1 MSTKVLVF
9 ENDSGFAEELRS
21 GLGRLGCETTVVD
34 DANVGL
40 QTAAQQ
46 KPDLILLAIELSRMN
61 GFSVCNK
68 LKRDPSLKNVP
79 LIIMSTESTDETFEQ
94 HKRLRTRADDYVHKP
109 IGFGTLLEHIQ
120 AFVKL
125 DGSAD
130 GAAEQESMIETDV
143 GLGAPSVDLSD
154 ADIMSAPMPRVRSVA
169 PQKPNHSSAAP
180 APDPSE
186 VEVLQSLPP
195 EEDAIEVAE
204 AEVDL
209 PPSVAP
215 IGDNQAAEE
224 ETVAR
229 FSVSAAMFREQPES
243 IDTPQSPEAQGPEED
258 TRPYASAL
266 GLIPA
271 DVLADSVPA
280 PNLPRVSERPPRP
293 SSVSAGP
300 PSLRDV
306 DNPRL

>member
-46 KPDLILLAIELSRMN
+46 KPDLILLAIELARMN

-109 IGFGTLLEHIQ
+109 IGFGTLLSHIQ

-125 DGSAD
+125 EGGSAD
-130 GAAEQESMIETDV
+130 GAAPSGSMIETDI

-154 ADIMSAPMPRVRSVA
+154 ADIMSAPAPRVRSVA
-169 PQKPNHSSAAP
+169 PQKPTNHTSEAPHSADAF
-180 APDPSE
+180 A
-186 VEVLQSLPP
+186 LQSLPP
-195 EEDAIEVAE
+195 EEDGIEVAE

-215 IGDNQAAEE
+215 ITEGAEE

-229 FSVSAAMFREQPES
+229 FSVSADMFREPPES
-243 IDTPQSPEAQGPEED
+243 LDTPHSPEAQGPEED

-271 DVLADSVPA
+271 DALVDSVPA
-280 PNLPRVSERPPRP
+280 PNQ
-293 SSVSAGP
+293 
-300 PSLRDV
+300 
-306 DNPRL
+306 